1 MNPAIL
7 RDGRRESYKRKPED
21 LALQPLIAITTPMYS
36 GENYR
41 LPLVS
46 LSSPYIRAVEN
57 PGGVAV
63 LVTPAHKRESIGRLL
78 DIVQGV
84 MLSGG
89 EDVDP
94 ARYGQLP
101 HPELGSVSRARD
113 EMEFAVLEGA
123 LARELPVL
131 AVCRGIQVLNVAFG
145 GTLFQDLPSLRPGE
159 LVHQQDAGINDR
171 WHEANV
177 ETNSRLGKIFGT
189 EELFINSF
197 HHQGVDELGRGLVAT
212 TWAEDGLIEGVE
224 ATGHPWV
231 LGVQWHPERGEAES
245 AEGDQ
250 RQPDRRLFYA
260 FIEAAREF
268 ASAGV

>member
-7 RDGRRESYKRKPED
+7 RDGHRESYKRQPED

-131 AVCRGIQVLNVAFG
+131 AVCRGMQVLNVAFG

-171 WHEANV
+171 WHEASV

-197 HHQGVDELGRGLVAT
+197 HHQGVDELGSGLVAT

-250 RQPDRRLFYA
+250 RRPDRRLFHA